1 LLTGNN
7 TNLCAVP
14 GKKVYYCQAAL
25 FATALISN
33 DSIAMATAATHK
45 TLSAAHGVLRAENR
59 TLSAPLHLNLNR
71 VLSVMLLHEFA
82 ATAHTPP
89 LIARLHAEC

>member
-1 LLTGNN
+1 MTRLLWQLLQHTK
-7 TNLCAVP
+7 L
-14 GKKVYYCQAAL
+14 Y
-25 FATALISN
+25 I
-33 DSIAMATAATHK
+33 
-45 TLSAAHGVLRAENR
+45 VLRAENR

-89 LIARLHAEC
+89 LIALLHAEC